1 MAYIS
6 FQPSDYYS
14 TNLYTGTASEQVFT
28 DIGFGPALV
37 WLKGRNAT
45 EKHIWTDTVRG
56 ATKTLSCSTNSAQS
70 TDAQYLT
77 AFSST
82 GFTVGT
88 SNETNQSGINFA
100 SRSWKAGTTSGLSG
114 GTITPTAYSF
124 NATSGFGMYAYAGTS
139 SAGTIAHG
147 LGTAPECVIVK
158 KVSGADAWWAY
169 HLYTHS
175 DTSTSGQYYT
185 VLDTTATRNTNS
197 GAWNN
202 TNPTDTLI
210 HLGDAGNTNSSSGSS
225 TYIMYA
231 FAPKKGFSSFGGFK
245 GNANANGPFCYTG
258 FRPAWILIKNAS
270 GVEAWNCWDVKR
282 SPFNLTQNSLNIDD
296 TSAQQ
301 TSSAKCLD
309 ILSNGFKI
317 RTTSTEIN
325 GNNADMIYLAF
336 AEFPLVSSN
345 SKIGTA
351 R

>member
-6 FQPSDYYS
+6 FQPTDFFN
-14 TNLYTGTASEQVFT
+14 TVLYTGNGSTQT
-28 DIGFGPALV
+28 ITGTGFQPNLT
-37 WLKGRNAT
+37 WIKGRDNT
-45 EKHIWTDTVRG
+45 EYYRLYDSVRG
-56 ATKTLSCSTNSAQS
+56 ATKEIYSNANLAEGTNANS
-70 TDAQYLT
+70 LT
-77 AFSST
+77 SWNAD
-82 GFTVGT
+82 GFAVGT
-88 SNETNQSGINFA
+88 ETGVNTNTDLYLGWN
-100 SRSWKAGTTSGLSG
+100 WKAGTTSGLTG
-114 GTITPTAYSF
+114 GTITPTAYSI
-124 NATSGFGMYAYAGTS
+124 NTTAGFGIYQYAGTS
-139 SAGTIAHG
+139 TAGTIAHG
-147 LGTAPECVIVK
+147 LGVAPECVIVK
-158 KVSGADAWWAY
+158 KISGADAWWAY

-325 GNNADMIYLAF
+325 GSDADMIYLAF
-336 AEFPLVSSN
+336 AEFPMVSSN
-345 SKIGTA
+345 SKVGTA

>member
-139 SAGTIAHG
+139 AAGTIAHG
-147 LGTAPECVIVK
+147 LGTAPECLIVK
-158 KVSGADAWWAY
+158 KVSGVDAWWVY
-169 HLYTHS
+169 HKDMGTANY
-175 DTSTSGQYYT
+175 G
-185 VLDTTATRNTNS
+185 VLDTNAALASNT
-197 GAWNN
+197 GAWND
-202 TNPTDTLI
+202 TAPTDTLI

-231 FAPKKGFSSFGGFK
+231 FAPVKGFSAISSYR
-245 GNANANGPFCYTG
+245 GNGNTDGPFVQTG
-258 FRPAWILIKNAS
+258 FRPAFVMIKYHSAGNWYIFNNKALGYNPDNEMQYADLSNAE
-270 GVEAWNCWDVKR
+270 GTTDA
-282 SPFNLTQNSLNIDD
+282 IDF
-296 TSAQQ
+296 
-301 TSSAKCLD
+301 
-309 ILSNGFKI
+309 LSNGFKL
-317 RTTSTEIN
+317 RHTDTGYN
-325 GNNADMIYLAF
+325 ANNETYYYIAF
-336 AEFPLVSSN
+336 AEFPMVSSN
-345 SKIGTA
+345 SKAGTA